1 MKEDKNKPGRHQ
13 AATADRVEPDDEPSP
28 EVEAKA
34 ANQLPVAEQLSA
46 FEKNLEHDD
55 GGNQPS

>member
-13 AATADRVEPDDEPSP
+13 AATTDRVEPDDEPSP
-28 EVEAKA
+28 EVEAKT

-46 FEKNLEHDD
+46 FEKNLEHED